1 MVFAVGAL
9 DSYLS
14 DVSAEVMIYQCQQD
28 DVTGDT
34 RTIMRTVSQQLPG
47 LALEL
52 AITEDDTDRVDRLRS
67 AIVDHLQTAVS
78 FSVFE

>member
-1 MVFAVGAL
+1 VVFAVGAL

-14 DVSAEVMIYQCQQD
+14 SVSAEVMIYQCQQD

-34 RTIMRTVSQQLPG
+34 RTIMRTVSQQLHG

-52 AITEDDTDRVDRLRS
+52 AITEG
-67 AIVDHLQTAVS
+67 
-78 FSVFE
+78 